1 MQSRRSNWSLVP
13 ATFALALMLAASVS
27 AQSPLGRLAGTVF
40 DTSGAVLPGAT
51 ATLTNEGTGQT
62 QSTVSN
68 ETGAFLF
75 PQVPVGT
82 YKLDVSLPSF
92 KSASFTGIAIAV
104 GQEYSITAKLAL
116 GNVSEVVSV
125 EAGSSLVPTTTP
137 EVSQTIDQKQI
148 ETLPLNGRNPIT
160 LIQLQAGVAG
170 ILNRA
175 NTAINGG
182 RPTWTELSQD
192 GINIQDNFIR
202 TNSLD
207 FVPNRPTTDNVGE
220 FSITSA
226 VQGADNAGG
235 ATQVRMVTPS
245 GTNAFK
251 GNVYEYNRH
260 SKFAANSFFNKR
272 ANPVVPVSYLNRN
285 QFGGSVGGP
294 IQRGKLFFYANYE
307 AFRQSTQTAQNFTI
321 PANPDL
327 LRGTFR
333 YVATDGSVR
342 SANVLQLTGQT
353 VDAKMQSDILS
364 LYPSSDK
371 VNSYDSGD
379 SRADRILNTG
389 RYRFQQDDLNDRDQ
403 WVGRADYS

>member
-1 MQSRRSNWSLVP
+1 MQSRRSNWSLVS

-51 ATLTNEGTGQT
+51 ATLTNEGTASDAEHREQRDRR
-62 QSTVSN
+62 
-68 ETGAFLF
+68 
-75 PQVPVGT
+75 VPVSAGARG
-82 YKLDVSLPSF
+82 YLQARRLAAELQERELHRDQPSR
-92 KSASFTGIAIAV
+92 SARST
-104 GQEYSITAKLAL
+104 SITAKLAL

-182 RPTWTELSQD
+182 RPTWTELTQD

-260 SKFAANSFFNKR
+260 SRFAANSFFNKR
-272 ANPVVPVSYLNRN
+272 ATPVVPVSYLNRN

-321 PANPDL
+321 PGQSRSPQGDLPIRGHRRLRAVGQRASAHGPDRRCEDPVGHPVAL
-327 LRGTFR
+327 SKFRQGEQLRQRRLACRPDPQHRPLPLPAG
-333 YVATDGSVR
+333 
-342 SANVLQLTGQT
+342 
-353 VDAKMQSDILS
+353 
-364 LYPSSDK
+364 
-371 VNSYDSGD
+371 
-379 SRADRILNTG
+379 
-389 RYRFQQDDLNDRDQ
+389 
-403 WVGRADYS
+403 

>member
-1 MQSRRSNWSLVP
+1 MQSRRSNWSLVS

-68 ETGAFLF
+68 ETGVFLF

-82 YKLDVSLPSF
+82 YKLEVSLPSF
-92 KSASFTGIAIAV
+92 KSASFTGIAISV

-148 ETLPLNGRNPIT
+148 ETLPLNGRNPID
-160 LIQLQAGVAG
+160 LIRLHAGVAG

-182 RPTWTELSQD
+182 RPTWTELTQD

-207 FVPNRPTTDNVGE
+207 FVPNRPTTDNV
-220 FSITSA
+220 A
-226 VQGADNAGG
+226 
-235 ATQVRMVTPS
+235 
-245 GTNAFK
+245 
-251 GNVYEYNRH
+251 
-260 SKFAANSFFNKR
+260 
-272 ANPVVPVSYLNRN
+272 
-285 QFGGSVGGP
+285 
-294 IQRGKLFFYANYE
+294 
-307 AFRQSTQTAQNFTI
+307 
-321 PANPDL
+321 
-327 LRGTFR
+327 
-333 YVATDGSVR
+333 
-342 SANVLQLTGQT
+342 
-353 VDAKMQSDILS
+353 
-364 LYPSSDK
+364 
-371 VNSYDSGD
+371 
-379 SRADRILNTG
+379 
-389 RYRFQQDDLNDRDQ
+389 
-403 WVGRADYS
+403 